1 LSGRRIAL
9 GLGALLLLAACDDG
23 GNGGG
28 GAAGG
33 GPPEVT
39 VATPLLQELVEWD
52 EFTGRFAAVQRV
64 EIRPRVS
71 GHVETIDFE
80 DGALVEAGD
89 RLFTLDSAPFEAAL
103 ARAEA
108 NVADAEAT
116 LALAR
121 VDEQRAEELV
131 ARNNIPRATYDQ
143 RVAER
148 QVAEAALAASRAAV
162 QQARID
168 LDYTEIAAPI
178 SGRISDS
185 RVDVGT
191 LVVADGGMPTLL
203 STIVSLDPIHFL
215 FDLSEAEYLAY
226 QRAADQ
232 GLMLQNRDGRTPA
245 QLRLIDEQGWPHE
258 GHLDFVD
265 NELLA
270 ESATIR
276 ARAVFANP
284 DHLFTPGLFAR
295 VRIPG
300 SPRYAAMLIPDS
312 AISAQQAA
320 RLVMVVGEDDTIEQR
335 EIRPGP
341 REFGLRVV
349 RGGLEADER
358 IVINGLTRVR
368 PGAAVTPV
376 PGTIEPDDEQG

>member
-1 LSGRRIAL
+1 LIGRPIAPL
-9 GLGALLLLAACDDG
+9 LGALLLLQACDDG
-23 GNGGG
+23 GDDGRRSQ
-28 GAAGG
+28 AGE
-33 GPPEVT
+33 PPEVT
-39 VATPLLQELVEWD
+39 VATPLMKELVEWD

-64 EIRPRVS
+64 EIGPQVS
-71 GHVETIDFE
+71 GQVETIDFA
-80 DGALVEAGD
+80 DGALVEVGD

-108 NVADAEAT
+108 GVADAEAT

-121 VDEQRAEELV
+121 VEEQRAEELV
-131 ARNNIPRATYDQ
+131 DRNNIPRASYDQ

-162 QQARID
+162 QQAEID
-168 LDYTEIAAPI
+168 LAYTEITAPI

-185 RVDVGT
+185 RVDIGT
-191 LVVADGGMPTLL
+191 LVLADGAPPTLL
-203 STIVSLDPIHFL
+203 STVVSLDPIHFL
-215 FDLSEAEYLAY
+215 FDLGEAEYLAY
-226 QRAADQ
+226 QRAADA
-232 GLMLQNRDGRTPA
+232 GLMLANRDGRTPA
-245 QLRLIDEQGWPHE
+245 QLRLIDEDGWPHE

-300 SPRYAAMLIPDS
+300 SPRYPAMLIPDA

-320 RLVMVVGEDDTIEQR
+320 RLVMVVTEDDTIEQR

-349 RGGLEADER
+349 RSGLAPDER
-358 IVINGLTRVR
+358 IVISGLTRVR
-368 PGAAVTPV
+368 PGATVTPV

>member
-1 LSGRRIAL
+1 LNRRTITLVLA
-9 GLGALLLLAACDDG
+9 ALLAAGCDDASESA
-23 GNGGG
+23 
-28 GAAGG
+28 GAAGAG

-39 VATPLLQELVEWD
+39 VSTPLMKELVEWD

-71 GHVETIDFE
+71 GHVETIDFA
-80 DGALVEAGD
+80 DGELVAAGD

-108 NVADAEAT
+108 NLADAEAT

-121 VDEQRAEELV
+121 VEEQRAEELV
-131 ARNNIPRATYDQ
+131 GRNNIPRATYDQ

-148 QVAEAALAASRAAV
+148 QVAEAAVAAGRAAV

-168 LDYTEIAAPI
+168 LDYTTIRAPI
-178 SGRISDS
+178 AGRISDS

-191 LVVADGGMPTLL
+191 LVIANGGTPTLL

-226 QRAADQ
+226 QRAADE
-232 GLMLQNRDGRTPA
+232 GLMLENREGRTPA
-245 QLRLIDEQGWPHE
+245 QLRLIDEEGWPHE

-284 DHLFTPGLFAR
+284 DRLFTPGLFAR

-300 SPRYAAMLIPDS
+300 SPLYPAMLIPDA

-320 RLVMVVGEDDTIEQR
+320 RLVMVVGADDTIEQR

-349 RGGLEADER
+349 RSGLEPDER

-376 PGTIEPDDEQG
+376 PGTIEPADEQG

>member
-1 LSGRRIAL
+1 LSWRRPAL
-9 GLGALLLLAACDDG
+9 LFGALLLLSACDDA

-28 GAAGG
+28 PAGSG
-33 GPPEVT
+33 EPPEVT
-39 VATPLLQELVEWD
+39 VATPLMKELVEWD

-64 EIRPRVS
+64 ELRPQVS
-71 GHVETIDFE
+71 GHVETIDFA
-80 DGALVEAGD
+80 DGALVEVGQ
-89 RLFTLDSAPFEAAL
+89 RLFTLDSAPFEAAV
-103 ARAEA
+103 AQAEA
-108 NVADAEAT
+108 NLADAEAT

-121 VDEQRAEELV
+121 VEEQRAEELV

-148 QVAEAALAASRAAV
+148 QVAEAAVAAGRASV

-168 LDYTEIAAPI
+168 LDYTTITAPI
-178 SGRISDS
+178 AGRISDS
-185 RVDVGT
+185 RVDIGS
-191 LVVADGGMPTLL
+191 LVIADGGTPTLL

-215 FDLSEAEYLAY
+215 FDLSEAEFLAY

-232 GLMLQNRDGRTPA
+232 GLMLQNRDGETPA
-245 QLRLIDEQGWPHE
+245 QLRLIDEEGWPHE
-258 GHLDFVD
+258 GYLDFLD

-300 SPRYAAMLIPDS
+300 SPRYPAMLIPDA

-349 RGGLEADER
+349 RSGLEEGER

>member
-1 LSGRRIAL
+1 MTPWHHAAL
-9 GLGALLLLAACDDG
+9 LAALLLPACDAGDE
-23 GNGGG
+23 N
-28 GAAGG
+28 AAPQA

-39 VATPLLQELVEWD
+39 VATPLMQELVEWD

-71 GHVETIDFE
+71 GHVETIDFA

-121 VDEQRAEELV
+121 VDEQRAADLV
-131 ARNNIPRATYDQ
+131 ANNNIPRATYDQ

-168 LDYTEIAAPI
+168 LDYTTITAPI
-178 SGRISDS
+178 AGRISDS
-185 RVDVGT
+185 RVDFGT

-232 GLMLQNRDGRTPA
+232 GLMLANRDGETPA
-245 QLRLIDEQGWPHE
+245 QLRLIDEEGWPHE

-300 SPRYAAMLIPDS
+300 SPRYSAMLIPDA

-349 RGGLEADER
+349 RAGLEPDER
-358 IVINGLTRVR
+358 IVVNGLTRVR
-368 PGAAVTPV
+368 PGATVTPV
-376 PGTIEPDDEQG
+376 PGTIEPADEQG

>member
-1 LSGRRIAL
+1 M
-9 GLGALLLLAACDDG
+9 
-23 GNGGG
+23 
-28 GAAGG
+28 
-33 GPPEVT
+33 
-39 VATPLLQELVEWD
+39 QELVEWD

-71 GHVETIDFE
+71 GWIEAIGFE
-80 DGALVEAGD
+80 DGALIEAGQQ
-89 RLFTLDSAPFEAAL
+89 LFTIDSAPFEAEL

-108 NVADAEAT
+108 NVADAQAQ
-116 LALAR
+116 LQLAR
-121 VDEQRAEELV
+121 VDEARAEELV
-131 ARNNIPRATYDQ
+131 GNNNIPRATYDQ

-148 QVAEAALAASRAAV
+148 QVAEAALAAAQAAV
-162 QQARID
+162 REAKID
-168 LDYTEIAAPI
+168 LDYTLITAPVA
-178 SGRISDS
+178 GRISDA
-185 RVDVGT
+185 RVDIGS
-191 LVVADGGMPTLL
+191 LVTADGGMPTLL
-203 STIVSLDPIHFL
+203 STIVSLDPIHFV
-215 FDLSEAEYLAY
+215 FDLSEAEFLAY

-232 GLMLQNRDGRTPA
+232 GLMLQNRDGNTPA
-245 QLRLIDEQGWPHE
+245 QLRLIDEDGWPHE

-284 DHLFTPGLFAR
+284 DRLFTPGLFAR

-300 SPRYAAMLIPDS
+300 SPRYSAMLIPDE
-312 AISAQQAA
+312 AISAQQAS
-320 RLVMVVGEDDTIEQR
+320 RLVMVVGDDDTVEQR

-349 RGGLEADER
+349 RSGLEPDER

-376 PGTIEPDDEQG
+376 PGSIEPAAEQG